1 MTRCHTVKHLYYYIR
16 RKRSQRANALWC
28 IGLKGNP
35 RENLFYKR
43 EREEMGAGTCY
54 FKTYP

>member
-43 EREEMGAGTCY
+43 EREAGGEWSEM
-54 FKTYP
+54 K